1 MEVILLKEH
10 DSLGE
15 IGDIVNV
22 APTIAE
28 ILGFK
33 NDMLGSGLTASS
45 QSLFDLI

>member
-22 APTIAE
+22 KINQTSGISLQGDIVTSQEMEIA
-28 ILGFK
+28 
-33 NDMLGSGLTASS
+33 
-45 QSLFDLI
+45 

>member
-22 APTIAE
+22 KPGYARNFFINR
-28 ILGFK
+28 IQYNLFK
-33 NDMLGSGLTASS
+33 K
-45 QSLFDLI
+45 